1 MIILAWWENEELIL
15 SWYLTYF
22 WKIYKH
28 KNKKQILTIFRRS
41 CGLVGRDEFQQCGW
55 SEKRTL
61 LLLCFIYLIDP
72 DVVGIRTPRCS
83 QLYSKFSTQHP
94 VMSPPT
100 ARDHVIDEKGQ
111 VSAYLL
117 TSQATL
123 STAFIFSDIC
133 FFMCENRGHNS
144 TYSLNYCN
152 D

>member
-1 MIILAWWENEELIL
+1 MIISAWWENEELIL
-15 SWYLTYF
+15 SWYFTYF
-22 WKIYKH
+22 WEIYKH
-28 KNKKQILTIFRRS
+28 NNKKQILTIFRS
-41 CGLVGRDEFQQCGW
+41 CGLVGRDELQQCGW
-55 SEKRTL
+55 SEKRTP

-83 QLYSKFSTQHP
+83 LLYSKFSTQHP
-94 VMSPPT
+94 IMSPPT

-133 FFMCENRGHNS
+133 FFMCKKRGHNS

>member
-1 MIILAWWENEELIL
+1 MIISAWWENEELIL
-15 SWYLTYF
+15 SWYFTYF
-22 WKIYKH
+22 WEIYKH
-28 KNKKQILTIFRRS
+28 NNKKQILTIFRS
-41 CGLVGRDEFQQCGW
+41 CGLVGRDELQQCGW
-55 SEKRTL
+55 SEKRTP

-83 QLYSKFSTQHP
+83 LLYSKFSTQHP
-94 VMSPPT
+94 IMSPPT
-100 ARDHVIDEKGQ
+100 AGDHVIDEKGQ

-133 FFMCENRGHNS
+133 FFMCKKRGHNS